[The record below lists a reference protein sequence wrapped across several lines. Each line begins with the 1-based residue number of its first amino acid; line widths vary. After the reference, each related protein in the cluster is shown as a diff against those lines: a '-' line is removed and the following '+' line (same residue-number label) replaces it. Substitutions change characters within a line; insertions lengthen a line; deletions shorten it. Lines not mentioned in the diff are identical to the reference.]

1 MTAYHGETEPMN
13 YICDYFYNLT
23 IMKTGRLILLTAAAL
38 VMIGMGSCGN
48 NKAIEMVTTES
59 FGSFE
64 GKEISLF
71 TLTNKKG
78 DAVKLTNYGATIV
91 EINVPDRNGEKANVT
106 FGYDNLE
113 GYLGGDPYFGKVVG
127 QYANR
132 IAKGKFTLD
141 SVEYTLAL
149 NNGANSLH
157 GGPTGWHSRAW
168 TAEVLKNTDFPA
180 VKFTYSK
187 PDMEEGY
194 PGNVVAEVVYTWTD
208 ENELIMDYKVTTD
221 RRTVLNITNHAYF
234 NLHGAGN
241 GDILDHEAVIRA
253 SAFTPVDSTLI
264 PTGELRPVEGTP
276 FDFRTPHLIG
286 ERIDEAYD
294 QLVLGG
300 GYDHN
305 YVLDNVEQV
314 DAEVYDPST
323 GRILQVITDQ
333 PGVQLYTGNFLDG
346 TQTGRGGKVYQYRS
360 GFCLET
366 QHYPDSPN
374 QASFPS
380 VVLTPDEPF
389 LSSTTYKFGVR

>member
-1 MTAYHGETEPMN
+1 
-13 YICDYFYNLT
+13 
-23 IMKTGRLILLTAAAL
+23 MKTGRIILLTAAAL
-38 VMIGMGSCGN
+38 VMIGMSSCGN
-48 NKAIEMVTTES
+48 NKAKEMVTTES

-78 DAVKLTNYGATIV
+78 DVVKLTNYGASIV
-91 EINVPDRNGEKANVT
+91 EINVPDRKGERANVT

-113 GYLGGDPYFGKVVG
+113 KYLAGDPYFGKVVG

-168 TAEVLKNTDFPA
+168 TAEVLKDTDFPA
-180 VKFTYSK
+180 VKFTYNK

-194 PGNVVAEVVYTWTD
+194 PGNLVAEVVYTWTD
-208 ENELIMDYKVTTD
+208 EDELIMDYKVTTD

-241 GDILDHEAVIRA
+241 GDILDHEALIRA

-264 PTGELRPVEGTP
+264 PTGELRAVEGTP
-276 FDFRTPHLIG
+276 FDFRTSHMIG

-305 YVLDNVEQV
+305 FVLDNVEDV

-380 VVLTPDEPF
+380 VILTPEEPF
-389 LSSTTYKFGVR
+389 LSSTTYKFAVR

>member
-1 MTAYHGETEPMN
+1 
-13 YICDYFYNLT
+13 
-23 IMKTGRLILLTAAAL
+23 MKRERLILLTAVAL
-38 VMIGMGSCGN
+38 AVIGLGSCGN
-48 NKAIEMVTTES
+48 NKAKEMVTTEN

-64 GKEISLF
+64 GKDVSLY
-71 TLTNKKG
+71 TLKNKQG
-78 DAVKLTNYGATIV
+78 DVIKLTNYGAAIV
-91 EINVPDRNGEKANVT
+91 EVSVPDRDGNKANVT

-113 GYLGGDPYFGKVVG
+113 GYLKGDPYFGKVVG

-132 IAKGKFTLD
+132 IARGKFTLD
-141 SVEYTLAL
+141 SVEYSLAI
-149 NNGANSLH
+149 NNFPNALH
-157 GGPTGWHSRAW
+157 GGPTGWHSRVW
-168 TAEVLKNTDFPA
+168 TGEVLKGTDFPA
-180 VKFTYSK
+180 VKFTYNK
-187 PDMEEGY
+187 PDMEEGF

-208 ENELIMDYKVTTD
+208 ANEIIMDYKVTTD
-221 RRTVLNITNHAYF
+221 RRTVINITNHAYF
-234 NLHGAGN
+234 NLHGAGV

-286 ERIDEAYD
+286 ERIGEAYD
-294 QLVLGG
+294 QLILGG

-305 YVLDNVEQV
+305 YVLDNLEEV

-323 GRILQVITDQ
+323 GRFIQVLTDQ

-346 TQTGRGGKVYQYRS
+346 TQTGRGGNVYQYRS

-366 QHYPDSPN
+366 QRYPDSPN

-380 VVLTPDEPF
+380 VILTPDEPF
-389 LSSTTYKFGVR
+389 LSSTTFRFGVR

>member
-1 MTAYHGETEPMN
+1 
-13 YICDYFYNLT
+13 
-23 IMKTGRLILLTAAAL
+23 MKTGRLILLTATAL
-38 VMIGMGSCGN
+38 AMIGMGSCGT
-48 NKAIEMVTTES
+48 NKAKEMVTTED

-64 GKEISLF
+64 GKEVSLF

-78 DAVKLTNYGATIV
+78 DVVKLTNYGATIV
-91 EINVPDRNGEKANVT
+91 EINVPDRDGNRANVT

-113 GYLGGDPYFGKVVG
+113 GYVAGDPYFGKVVG

-132 IAKGKFTLD
+132 IARGKFTLD
-141 SVEYTLAL
+141 DVEYTLAI
-149 NNGANSLH
+149 NNEPNALH
-157 GGPTGWHSRAW
+157 GGPTGWHSRVW
-168 TAEVLKNTDFPA
+168 TAEVLKGTDYPA
-180 VKFTYSK
+180 VKFTYNK

-194 PGNVVAEVVYTWTD
+194 PGNLVAEVVYTWTEED
-208 ENELIMDYKVTTD
+208 ELIMDYKVTTD
-221 RRTVLNITNHAYF
+221 RRTVINITNHAYF

-241 GDILDHEAVIRA
+241 GDILDHEAVIKA

-276 FDFRTPHLIG
+276 FDFRSPHLIG
-286 ERIDEAYD
+286 ERIGEEYD
-294 QLVLGG
+294 QLILGG

-305 YVLDNVEQV
+305 FVLDNVEPV

-323 GRILQVITDQ
+323 GRVLQVITDQ

-380 VVLTPDEPF
+380 VILTPEEPF
-389 LSSTTYKFGVR
+389 LSSTTYKFTVR

>member
-1 MTAYHGETEPMN
+1 
-13 YICDYFYNLT
+13 
-23 IMKTGRLILLTAAAL
+23 MKRKRIILLTAVAL
-38 VMIGMGSCGN
+38 AMIGLGSCGN
-48 NKAIEMVTTES
+48 NKAKEMVTTEN

-64 GKEISLF
+64 GKDVSLY
-71 TLTNKKG
+71 TLKNKQG
-78 DAVKLTNYGATIV
+78 DVIKLTNYGAAIV
-91 EINVPDRNGEKANVT
+91 EISVPDRDGNKTNVT

-113 GYLGGDPYFGKVVG
+113 GYLNGDPYFGKVVG

-132 IAKGKFTLD
+132 IARGKFTLD
-141 SVEYTLAL
+141 SVEYSLAI
-149 NNGANSLH
+149 NNFPNALH
-157 GGPTGWHSRAW
+157 GGPTGWHSRVW
-168 TAEVLKNTDFPA
+168 TAEVLKGTDFPA
-180 VKFTYSK
+180 VKFTYNK
-187 PDMEEGY
+187 PDMEEGF

-208 ENELIMDYKVTTD
+208 ANEIIMDYKVTTD
-221 RRTVLNITNHAYF
+221 RRTVINITNHAYF
-234 NLHGAGN
+234 NLHGAGV

-276 FDFRTPHLIG
+276 FDFRTAHLIG
-286 ERIDEAYD
+286 ERIGEAYD
-294 QLVLGG
+294 QLILGG

-305 YVLDNVEQV
+305 YVLDNLEEV

-323 GRILQVITDQ
+323 GRFIQVLTDQ

-366 QHYPDSPN
+366 QRYPDSPN

-380 VVLTPDEPF
+380 VILTPEEPF
-389 LSSTTYKFGVR
+389 LSSTTFRFGVR

>member
-1 MTAYHGETEPMN
+1 
-13 YICDYFYNLT
+13 
-23 IMKTGRLILLTAAAL
+23 MKRERLILLTAVAL
-38 VMIGMGSCGN
+38 AVIGLGSCGN
-48 NKAIEMVTTES
+48 NKAKEMVTTEN

-64 GKEISLF
+64 GKDVSLY
-71 TLTNKKG
+71 TLKNKQG
-78 DAVKLTNYGATIV
+78 DVIKLTNYGAAIV
-91 EINVPDRNGEKANVT
+91 EISVPDRDGNKANVT

-113 GYLGGDPYFGKVVG
+113 GYLKGDPYFGKVVG

-132 IAKGKFTLD
+132 IARGKFTLD
-141 SVEYTLAL
+141 SVEYSLAI
-149 NNGANSLH
+149 NNFPNALH
-157 GGPTGWHSRAW
+157 GGPTGWHSRVW
-168 TAEVLKNTDFPA
+168 TGEVLKGTDFPA
-180 VKFTYSK
+180 VKFTYNK
-187 PDMEEGY
+187 PDMEEGF

-208 ENELIMDYKVTTD
+208 ANEIIMDYKVTTD
-221 RRTVLNITNHAYF
+221 RRTVINITNHAYF
-234 NLHGAGN
+234 NLHGAGV

-286 ERIDEAYD
+286 ERIGEAYD

-305 YVLDNVEQV
+305 YVLDNLEEV

-323 GRILQVITDQ
+323 GRFIQVLTDQ

-346 TQTGRGGKVYQYRS
+346 TQTGRDGNVYQYRS

-366 QHYPDSPN
+366 QRYPDSPN

-380 VVLTPDEPF
+380 VILTPEEPF
-389 LSSTTYKFGVR
+389 LSSTTFRFGVR

>member
-1 MTAYHGETEPMN
+1 
-13 YICDYFYNLT
+13 
-23 IMKTGRLILLTAAAL
+23 MKRERLILLTAVAL
-38 VMIGMGSCGN
+38 AVIGLGSCGN
-48 NKAIEMVTTES
+48 NKSKEMVTTEN

-64 GKEISLF
+64 GKDVSLY
-71 TLTNKKG
+71 TLKNKQG
-78 DAVKLTNYGATIV
+78 DVIKLTNYGAAIV
-91 EINVPDRNGEKANVT
+91 EVNVPDRDGNRANVT

-113 GYLGGDPYFGKVVG
+113 GYLKGDPYFGKVVG

-132 IAKGKFTLD
+132 IARGKFTLD
-141 SVEYTLAL
+141 SVEYTLAI
-149 NNGANSLH
+149 NNAPNALH
-157 GGPTGWHSRAW
+157 GGPTGWHSRVW
-168 TAEVLKNTDFPA
+168 TAEVLKGTDFPA

-187 PDMEEGY
+187 PDMEEGF

-208 ENELIMDYKVTTD
+208 SNEIIMDYKVTTD
-221 RRTVLNITNHAYF
+221 RRTVINITNHAYF
-234 NLHGAGN
+234 NLHGAGV
-241 GDILDHEAVIRA
+241 GDILDHEAVILA

-286 ERIDEAYD
+286 ERIGEAYD
-294 QLVLGG
+294 QLILGG

-305 YVLDNVEQV
+305 YVLDNLQEV

-323 GRILQVITDQ
+323 GRVIQVITDQ

-366 QHYPDSPN
+366 QRYPDSPN
-374 QASFPS
+374 QTSFPT
-380 VVLTPDEPF
+380 VVLTPEEPF
-389 LSSTTYKFGVR
+389 LSSTTFRFGVR

>member
-1 MTAYHGETEPMN
+1 
-13 YICDYFYNLT
+13 
-23 IMKTGRLILLTAAAL
+23 MKRERLILLTAMAL
-38 VMIGMGSCGN
+38 AVIGLGSCGN
-48 NKAIEMVTTES
+48 NKAKEMVTTEN

-64 GKEISLF
+64 GKDVSLY
-71 TLTNKKG
+71 TLKNKQG
-78 DAVKLTNYGATIV
+78 DVIKLTNYGAAIV
-91 EINVPDRNGEKANVT
+91 EITVPDRDGNKANVT

-113 GYLGGDPYFGKVVG
+113 GYLKGDPYFGKVVG

-132 IAKGKFTLD
+132 IARGKFTLD
-141 SVEYTLAL
+141 SVEYTLAI
-149 NNGANSLH
+149 NNAPNALH
-157 GGPTGWHSRAW
+157 GGPTGWHSRVW
-168 TAEVLKNTDFPA
+168 TAEVLKGTDFPA

-187 PDMEEGY
+187 PDMEEGF

-208 ENELIMDYKVTTD
+208 ANEIIMDYKVTTD
-221 RRTVLNITNHAYF
+221 RRTVINITNHAYF
-234 NLHGAGN
+234 NLHGTGV

-286 ERIDEAYD
+286 ERIGDAYD
-294 QLVLGG
+294 QLILGG

-305 YVLDNVEQV
+305 YVLDNLEEV

-323 GRILQVITDQ
+323 GRVIQVITDQ

-366 QHYPDSPN
+366 QRYPDSPN

-380 VVLTPDEPF
+380 VILTPEEPF
-389 LSSTTYKFGVR
+389 LSSTTFRFGVR

>member
-1 MTAYHGETEPMN
+1 MTRSA
-13 YICDYFYNLT
+13 
-23 IMKTGRLILLTAAAL
+23 
-38 VMIGMGSCGN
+38 
-48 NKAIEMVTTES
+48 
-59 FGSFE
+59 
-64 GKEISLF
+64 
-71 TLTNKKG
+71 
-78 DAVKLTNYGATIV
+78 
-91 EINVPDRNGEKANVT
+91 
-106 FGYDNLE
+106 
-113 GYLGGDPYFGKVVG
+113 
-127 QYANR
+127 
-132 IAKGKFTLD
+132 
-141 SVEYTLAL
+141 
-149 NNGANSLH
+149 
-157 GGPTGWHSRAW
+157 GWHSRVW
-168 TAEVLKNTDFPA
+168 TAEVLKDTDFPA

-208 ENELIMDYKVTTD
+208 EDELIMDYKVTTD
-221 RRTVLNITNHAYF
+221 RRTVINITNHAYF
-234 NLHGAGN
+234 NLHGSGN

-286 ERIDEAYD
+286 ERIGEAYD
-294 QLVLGG
+294 QLILGG

-323 GRILQVITDQ
+323 GRVIQVITDQ

-374 QASFPS
+374 QVSFPS
-380 VVLTPDEPF
+380 VILTPEEPF

>member
-1 MTAYHGETEPMN
+1 
-13 YICDYFYNLT
+13 
-23 IMKTGRLILLTAAAL
+23 MKRERLVLLTAVAL
-38 VMIGMGSCGN
+38 AVIGLASCGN
-48 NKAIEMVTTES
+48 NKAKEMVTTEN
-59 FGSFE
+59 FGTFE
-64 GKEISLF
+64 GKEVSLF

-78 DAVKLTNYGATIV
+78 DVIKLTNYGAAIV
-91 EINVPDRNGEKANVT
+91 EVNVPDRDGNKANVT
-106 FGYDNLE
+106 FGYETLE
-113 GYLGGDPYFGKVVG
+113 AYLAGDAYFGKVVG

-132 IAKGKFTLD
+132 VAKGKFTLD
-141 SVEYTLAL
+141 GVEYTLAL
-149 NNGANSLH
+149 NNGPNSLH

-168 TAEVLKNTDFPA
+168 EAEVLKNTDFPA

-187 PDMEEGY
+187 ADMEEGY

-208 ENELIMDYKVTTD
+208 ENEIIMDYKVTTD
-221 RRTVLNITNHAYF
+221 RRTVINITNHAYF

-286 ERIDEAYD
+286 ERIGEAYD

-305 YVLDNVEQV
+305 YVLDNLEEV

-323 GRILQVITDQ
+323 GRVIQVITDQ

-380 VVLTPDEPF
+380 VILTPEEPF
-389 LSSTTYKFGVR
+389 LSSTTYRFSVR

>member
-1 MTAYHGETEPMN
+1 
-13 YICDYFYNLT
+13 
-23 IMKTGRLILLTAAAL
+23 MKTGRLILLTAAAL

-48 NKAIEMVTTES
+48 NKAKEMVTTES

-78 DAVKLTNYGATIV
+78 DIVKLTNYGATIV

-113 GYLGGDPYFGKVVG
+113 GYLAGDPYFGKVVG

-149 NNGANSLH
+149 NNGVNSLH

-180 VKFTYSK
+180 VKFSYSK

-208 ENELIMDYKVTTD
+208 EDELIMDYKVTTD

-286 ERIDEAYD
+286 ERIGEAYD
-294 QLVLGG
+294 QLLLGG

-305 YVLDNVEQV
+305 YVLDNVELV

-323 GRILQVITDQ
+323 GRVIQVITDQ

-380 VVLTPDEPF
+380 VILTPEEPF

>member
-1 MTAYHGETEPMN
+1 
-13 YICDYFYNLT
+13 
-23 IMKTGRLILLTAAAL
+23 MKRERLILLTAMAL
-38 VMIGMGSCGN
+38 AVIGLGSCGN
-48 NKAIEMVTTES
+48 NKAKEMVTTEN

-64 GKEISLF
+64 GKDVSLY
-71 TLTNKKG
+71 TLKNKQG
-78 DAVKLTNYGATIV
+78 DVIKLTNYGAAIV
-91 EINVPDRNGEKANVT
+91 EITVPDRDGNKANVT

-113 GYLGGDPYFGKVVG
+113 GYLKGDLYFGKVVG

-132 IAKGKFTLD
+132 IANGKFTLD
-141 SVEYTLAL
+141 GVEYTLAL
-149 NNGANSLH
+149 NNGPNSLH
-157 GGPTGWHSRAW
+157 GGPTGWHSRVW
-168 TAEVLKNTDFPA
+168 TAEVLKGTDYPA
-180 VKFTYSK
+180 VKFTYNK
-187 PDMEEGY
+187 PDMEEGF

-208 ENELIMDYKVTTD
+208 ANEIIMDYKVTTD
-221 RRTVLNITNHAYF
+221 RRTVINITNHAYF
-234 NLHGAGN
+234 NLHGSGV

-276 FDFRTPHLIG
+276 FDFRTSHVIG
-286 ERIDEAYD
+286 ERIGEAYD
-294 QLVLGG
+294 QLILGG

-305 YVLDNVEQV
+305 YVLDNLEEV

-323 GRILQVITDQ
+323 GRFIQVLTDQ

-366 QHYPDSPN
+366 QRYPDSPN

-380 VVLTPDEPF
+380 VILTPEEPF
-389 LSSTTYKFGVR
+389 LSSTTFRFSVR

>member
-1 MTAYHGETEPMN
+1 
-13 YICDYFYNLT
+13 
-23 IMKTGRLILLTAAAL
+23 MKRERLVLLTAVAL
-38 VMIGMGSCGN
+38 AMIGLGSCGN
-48 NKAIEMVTTES
+48 KKEMVTTEK

-64 GKEISLF
+64 GKEVSLF

-78 DAVKLTNYGATIV
+78 DVVKLTNYGAAIV
-91 EINVPDRNGEKANVT
+91 EINVPDKDGKKANVT
-106 FGYDNLE
+106 FGYETLDA
-113 GYLGGDPYFGKVVG
+113 YLKGDPYFGKVVG

-141 SVEYTLAL
+141 SVEYSLAL
-149 NNGANSLH
+149 NNGVNALH

-208 ENELIMDYKVTTD
+208 DNELIMDYKVTTD
-221 RRTVLNITNHAYF
+221 RRTVINITNHAYF

-241 GDILDHEAVIRA
+241 GDILDHEALIRA

-286 ERIDEAYD
+286 ERIGESYD
-294 QLVLGG
+294 QLILGG

-305 YVLDNVEQV
+305 FVLDNVEQV

-323 GRILQVITDQ
+323 GRVIQVITDQ

-346 TQTGRGGKVYQYRS
+346 TQTGRGGNVYQYRS

-380 VVLTPDEPF
+380 VILTQEEPF
-389 LSSTTYKFGVR
+389 LSSTTYKFSVR

>member
-1 MTAYHGETEPMN
+1 
-13 YICDYFYNLT
+13 
-23 IMKTGRLILLTAAAL
+23 MKRERLVLLTAVAL
-38 VMIGMGSCGN
+38 AMIGLGSCGN
-48 NKAIEMVTTES
+48 KKEMVTTEK

-64 GKEISLF
+64 GKEVSLF

-78 DAVKLTNYGATIV
+78 DVVKLTNYGAAIV
-91 EINVPDRNGEKANVT
+91 EINVPDKDGKKANVT
-106 FGYDNLE
+106 FGYETLDA
-113 GYLGGDPYFGKVVG
+113 YLKGDPYFGKVVG

-141 SVEYTLAL
+141 SVEYSLAL
-149 NNGANSLH
+149 NNGVNALH

-208 ENELIMDYKVTTD
+208 DNELIMDYKVTTD
-221 RRTVLNITNHAYF
+221 RRTVINITNHAYF

-241 GDILDHEAVIRA
+241 GDILDHEALIRA

-286 ERIDEAYD
+286 ERIGESYD
-294 QLVLGG
+294 QLILGG

-314 DAEVYDPST
+314 DTEVYDPST
-323 GRILQVITDQ
+323 GRVIQVITDQ

-380 VVLTPDEPF
+380 VILTPEEPF
-389 LSSTTYKFGVR
+389 LSSTTYKFSVR

>member
-1 MTAYHGETEPMN
+1 MKPMN
-13 YICDYFYNLT
+13 YICEYYYNLS
-23 IMKTGRLILLTAAAL
+23 IMKTGRIILLTASAL
-38 VMIGMGSCGN
+38 VMIGMSSCGN
-48 NKAIEMVTTES
+48 NKAKEMVTTES

-78 DAVKLTNYGATIV
+78 DVVKLTNYGASIV
-91 EINVPDRNGEKANVT
+91 EINVPDRKGERANVT

-113 GYLGGDPYFGKVVG
+113 KYLAGDPYFGKVVG

-168 TAEVLKNTDFPA
+168 TAEVLKDTDFPA
-180 VKFTYSK
+180 VKFTYNK

-194 PGNVVAEVVYTWTD
+194 PGNLVAEVVYTWTD
-208 ENELIMDYKVTTD
+208 EDELIMDYKVTTD

-241 GDILDHEAVIRA
+241 GDILDHEALIRA

-264 PTGELRPVEGTP
+264 PTGELRAVEGTP
-276 FDFRTPHLIG
+276 FDFRTSHMIG

-305 YVLDNVEQV
+305 FVLDNVEDV

-380 VVLTPDEPF
+380 VILTPEEPF
-389 LSSTTYKFGVR
+389 LSSTTYKFAVR

>member
-1 MTAYHGETEPMN
+1 
-13 YICDYFYNLT
+13 
-23 IMKTGRLILLTAAAL
+23 MKRERLILLTAVAL
-38 VMIGMGSCGN
+38 AVIGLGSCGN
-48 NKAIEMVTTES
+48 NKSKEMVTTEN

-64 GKEISLF
+64 GKDVSLY
-71 TLTNKKG
+71 TLKNKQG
-78 DAVKLTNYGATIV
+78 DVIKLTNYGAAIV
-91 EINVPDRNGEKANVT
+91 EVSVPDRDGNRANVT

-113 GYLGGDPYFGKVVG
+113 GYLKGDPYFGKVVG

-132 IAKGKFTLD
+132 IARGKFTLD
-141 SVEYTLAL
+141 SVEYTLAI
-149 NNGANSLH
+149 NNAPNALH
-157 GGPTGWHSRAW
+157 GGPTGWHSRVW
-168 TAEVLKNTDFPA
+168 TAEVLKGTDFPA

-187 PDMEEGY
+187 PDMEEGF

-208 ENELIMDYKVTTD
+208 SNEIIMDYKVTTD
-221 RRTVLNITNHAYF
+221 RRTVINITNHAYF
-234 NLHGAGN
+234 NLHGAGV
-241 GDILDHEAVIRA
+241 GDILDHEAVILA

-286 ERIDEAYD
+286 ERIGEAYD
-294 QLVLGG
+294 QLILGG

-305 YVLDNVEQV
+305 YVLDNLKEV

-323 GRILQVITDQ
+323 GRVIQVITDQ

-366 QHYPDSPN
+366 QRYPDSPN
-374 QASFPS
+374 QASFPT
-380 VVLTPDEPF
+380 VVLTPEEPF
-389 LSSTTYKFGVR
+389 LSSTTFRFGVR

>member
-1 MTAYHGETEPMN
+1 
-13 YICDYFYNLT
+13 
-23 IMKTGRLILLTAAAL
+23 MKRERLILLTAVAL
-38 VMIGMGSCGN
+38 AVIGLGSCGN
-48 NKAIEMVTTES
+48 NKAKEMVTTEN

-64 GKEISLF
+64 GKDVSLY
-71 TLTNKKG
+71 TLKNKQG
-78 DAVKLTNYGATIV
+78 DIVKLTNYGAAIV
-91 EINVPDRNGEKANVT
+91 EISVPDRDGNKTNVT

-113 GYLGGDPYFGKVVG
+113 GYLNGDPYFGKVVG

-132 IAKGKFTLD
+132 IARGKFTLD
-141 SVEYTLAL
+141 SVEYSLAI
-149 NNGANSLH
+149 NNFPNALH
-157 GGPTGWHSRAW
+157 GGPTGWHSRVW
-168 TAEVLKNTDFPA
+168 TAEVLKGTDFPA
-180 VKFTYSK
+180 VKFTYNK
-187 PDMEEGY
+187 PDMEEGF

-208 ENELIMDYKVTTD
+208 ANEIIMDYKVTTD
-221 RRTVLNITNHAYF
+221 RRTVINITNHAYF
-234 NLHGAGN
+234 NLHGAGV

-286 ERIDEAYD
+286 ERIGEAYD
-294 QLVLGG
+294 QLILGG

-305 YVLDNVEQV
+305 YVLDNLEEV

-323 GRILQVITDQ
+323 GRFIQVLTDQ

-346 TQTGRGGKVYQYRS
+346 TQTGRGGNVYQYRS

-366 QHYPDSPN
+366 QRYPDSPN

-380 VVLTPDEPF
+380 VILTPDEPF
-389 LSSTTYKFGVR
+389 LSSTTFRFGVR